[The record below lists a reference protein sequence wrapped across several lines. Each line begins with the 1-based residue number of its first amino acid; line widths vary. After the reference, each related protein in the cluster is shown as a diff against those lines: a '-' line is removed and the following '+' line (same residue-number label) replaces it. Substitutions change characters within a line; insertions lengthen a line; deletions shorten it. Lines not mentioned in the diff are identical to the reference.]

1 VIGYFLV
8 PLSVCVLIGFQIT
21 FFDILFMGA
30 LRVELSLV
38 LVIFAGFRLSIPKG
52 ALLAF
57 SLGFCLD
64 ALVSTIPYFHL
75 TVYMFMFTISKML
88 SLRMYAEHN
97 IVVMLITALASLC
110 EGFFMVLIFRYFY
123 GSDMGFG
130 IFCSILL
137 QAVILGGVSP
147 ALFYIFDKIEVLMS
161 VGESQKA

>member
-1 VIGYFLV
+1 MIGYFLV
-8 PLSVCVLIGFQIT
+8 PLGVCVLIGFQIT

-110 EGFFMVLIFRYFY
+110 EGFFMVLIFSIFLRERY
-123 GSDMGFG
+123 G
-130 IFCSILL
+130 IRYLL
-137 QAVILGGVSP
+137 FHTSSGGDSWRRQP
-147 ALFYIFDKIEVLMS
+147 LRCFTYS
-161 VGESQKA
+161 TR